1 MLLRNYKPILQ
12 MIYTNLRSTS
22 HDPDTCSP
30 QPPPNLHCQTAHF
43 PPPKPPNSNQNS
55 NTSFRTFLEFT
66 PKEKKAATSE
76 LIGVYGHSPQIT
88 PPNPASTPLPPSS
101 FIFSHLLFFS
111 FPHTSLEIVCTVKSI
126 VGSNP
131 TVCAS
136 RKATPYMLPIK
147 RERIFLLCV

>member
-76 LIGVYGHSPQIT
+76 LTGICEHSTQNT
-88 PPNPASTPLPPSS
+88 LSNPASTPLPPSS
-101 FIFSHLLFFS
+101 FIFSHLPFFS
-111 FPHTSLEIVCTVKSI
+111 FPHTSLDHLYCEKRSEFDPRHPHHEKTSFIRQDKRGFSCT
-126 VGSNP
+126 
-131 TVCAS
+131 
-136 RKATPYMLPIK
+136 
-147 RERIFLLCV
+147 